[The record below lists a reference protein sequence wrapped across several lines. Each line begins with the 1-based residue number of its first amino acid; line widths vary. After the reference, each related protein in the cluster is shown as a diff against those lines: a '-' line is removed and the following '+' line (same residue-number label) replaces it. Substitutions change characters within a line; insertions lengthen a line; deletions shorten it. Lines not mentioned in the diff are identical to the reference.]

1 LGGLSIEEIQ
11 RISGVDLEVHL
22 SHASPTAPGQLKSH
36 YATKKPL
43 IVGDINKNLLL
54 YKGKKIGLLTFS
66 SSYKINGCIEHILS
80 SSENI
85 EEAASHLFNAMRL
98 LDQSD
103 VEVIL
108 AEVFPNEGLGKAIN
122 DRLARASYPLKN

>member
-1 LGGLSIEEIQ
+1 
-11 RISGVDLEVHL
+11 L

-80 SSENI
+80 FSENI

-122 DRLARASYPLKN
+122 DRLARASYPVKN